1 MTPQSQFWYRRKD
14 RKITIWGHFLD
25 CRNRDKGP
33 DGAERGIFFPRK
45 DLEDH
50 FGSFSGLSEP
60 SVVVDYK
67 KSVSRASRASMSLE
81 SVFHNAN
88 YGETMAGN
96 G

>member
-1 MTPQSQFWYRRKD
+1 MMQIIVQQWPEMVEASSRYGPQSQFWHPQKRPKM
-14 RKITIWGHFLD
+14 TI
-25 CRNRDKGP
+25 
-33 DGAERGIFFPRK
+33 
-45 DLEDH
+45 

-60 SVVVDYK
+60 SVVGDYK

-81 SVFHNAN
+81 SLFHNAN

>member
-1 MTPQSQFWYRRKD
+1 MTPQSQFWYPQKRAK
-14 RKITIWGHFLD
+14 
-25 CRNRDKGP
+25 N
-33 DGAERGIFFPRK
+33 
-45 DLEDH
+45 DH

-60 SVVVDYK
+60 SVVGDYK

-81 SVFHNAN
+81 SLIHGAY

>member
-1 MTPQSQFWYRRKD
+1 MQIMVKQWPENVEGSSRYYPPKSILVPPEKTKKMT
-14 RKITIWGHFLD
+14 I
-25 CRNRDKGP
+25 
-33 DGAERGIFFPRK
+33 
-45 DLEDH
+45 

-60 SVVVDYK
+60 SVVGDYK

-81 SVFHNAN
+81 SLFHNAN